1 MANFIALA
9 AIWVESTFQAH
20 SVWLFQEYVDYNGGA
35 GVQHI
40 AMRTNDIITAVCADL
55 FVTFS
60 VPSYGMWKSQ
70 NSHKFFYSSALEIQT
85 QISPVHVC
93 LLPVE
98 FLGSS
103 ALCVKCRHWCFLSVL
118 VVLWLL
124 QEGGREKERD
134 RDRECWERET
144 KWGGREY
151 VCETQGGAERLA
163 QKNFPVHKFFFFFF
177 K

>member
-1 MANFIALA
+1 MANFMALA

-40 AMRTNDIITAVCADL
+40 AMRTNDIITAVWADL

-60 VPSYGMWKSQ
+60 VPSYGTWKSQ

-118 VVLWLL
+118 VVSWLL
-124 QEGGREKERD
+124 QEGGREKETETESAGSGRQSEEGESMYV
-134 RDRECWERET
+134 RRREGQR
-144 KWGGREY
+144 G
-151 VCETQGGAERLA
+151 
-163 QKNFPVHKFFFFFF
+163 
-177 K
+177 